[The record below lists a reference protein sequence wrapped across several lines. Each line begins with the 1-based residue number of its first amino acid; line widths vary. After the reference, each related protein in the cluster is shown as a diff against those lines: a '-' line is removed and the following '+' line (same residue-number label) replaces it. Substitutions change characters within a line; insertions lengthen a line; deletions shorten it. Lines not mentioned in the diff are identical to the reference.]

1 MDLEEIGMS
10 AFSVELLQ
18 KLSKDF
24 YNIGRQEGF
33 DAGFTA
39 ALCTIASVG
48 KKESAED
55 ALKYA
60 KDFLNGPLANKEAKD
75 KSRRARRS
83 VRKSR
88 TRRCIEMNL
97 DEYTDKLA
105 ELAEESVTES
115 DLQFLKGRNVYLSGP
130 ITGVKGY
137 KYPFIF
143 MEKVLHKVSDGMVF
157 NPATEIPSDSPYEA
171 AMATCLQALS
181 LRVRDGEDEPY
192 YPMYGVMILLPGWT
206 KSKGAQIENRVAE
219 ACGIEV
225 IEMSLSSKTFRK
237 IAPFYRALINVV
249 DNYGE

>member
-1 MDLEEIGMS
+1 M
-10 AFSVELLQ
+10 
-18 KLSKDF
+18 
-24 YNIGRQEGF
+24 
-33 DAGFTA
+33 
-39 ALCTIASVG
+39 
-48 KKESAED
+48 
-55 ALKYA
+55 
-60 KDFLNGPLANKEAKD
+60 
-75 KSRRARRS
+75 
-83 VRKSR
+83 
-88 TRRCIEMNL
+88 MNL

-105 ELAEESVTES
+105 ELAAESVTES

-143 MEKVLHKVSDGMVF
+143 MEKVLNKVSDSMVF

-192 YPMYGVMILLPGWT
+192 CSMYEVMILLPGWT

-225 IEMSLSSKTFRK
+225 VDMPSNKAFTK
-237 IAPFYRALINVV
+237 IMPFYRALISVV
-249 DNYGE
+249 ENYGK

>member
-1 MDLEEIGMS
+1 
-10 AFSVELLQ
+10 
-18 KLSKDF
+18 
-24 YNIGRQEGF
+24 
-33 DAGFTA
+33 
-39 ALCTIASVG
+39 
-48 KKESAED
+48 
-55 ALKYA
+55 
-60 KDFLNGPLANKEAKD
+60 
-75 KSRRARRS
+75 
-83 VRKSR
+83 
-88 TRRCIEMNL
+88 MNL

-105 ELAEESVTES
+105 ELAAESVTES

-137 KYPFIF
+137 RCTFVF
-143 MEKVLHKVSDGMVF
+143 MEKVLNKVSNGMVF

-225 IEMSLSSKTFRK
+225 VDMSLNAAFAK
-237 IAPFYRALINVV
+237 IMPFYRALIGVV
-249 DNYGE
+249 NNHGE

>member
-1 MDLEEIGMS
+1 
-10 AFSVELLQ
+10 
-18 KLSKDF
+18 
-24 YNIGRQEGF
+24 
-33 DAGFTA
+33 
-39 ALCTIASVG
+39 
-48 KKESAED
+48 
-55 ALKYA
+55 
-60 KDFLNGPLANKEAKD
+60 
-75 KSRRARRS
+75 
-83 VRKSR
+83 
-88 TRRCIEMNL
+88 MNL

-105 ELAEESVTES
+105 ELAAANLTKDDFS
-115 DLQFLKGRNVYLSGP
+115 FLKDRNVYLSGP

-206 KSKGAQIENRVAE
+206 KSQGAQIENRVAE

-225 IEMSLSSKTFRK
+225 IDMSSNKAFTK
-237 IAPFYRALINVV
+237 VMPFYRALVSVV
-249 DNYGE
+249 ENYGK

>member
-1 MDLEEIGMS
+1 
-10 AFSVELLQ
+10 
-18 KLSKDF
+18 
-24 YNIGRQEGF
+24 
-33 DAGFTA
+33 
-39 ALCTIASVG
+39 
-48 KKESAED
+48 
-55 ALKYA
+55 
-60 KDFLNGPLANKEAKD
+60 
-75 KSRRARRS
+75 
-83 VRKSR
+83 
-88 TRRCIEMNL
+88 MNL

-105 ELAEESVTES
+105 ELAVA
-115 DLQFLKGRNVYLSGP
+115 DLTKDDFSFLKDRNVYLSGP

-171 AMATCLQALS
+171 AMATCVQALS

-225 IEMSLSSKTFRK
+225 FEMSLSGKTSRK

-249 DNYGE
+249 ENYGK

>member
-1 MDLEEIGMS
+1 M
-10 AFSVELLQ
+10 
-18 KLSKDF
+18 
-24 YNIGRQEGF
+24 
-33 DAGFTA
+33 
-39 ALCTIASVG
+39 
-48 KKESAED
+48 
-55 ALKYA
+55 
-60 KDFLNGPLANKEAKD
+60 
-75 KSRRARRS
+75 
-83 VRKSR
+83 
-88 TRRCIEMNL
+88 MNL

-105 ELAEESVTES
+105 ELAAESVTES

-137 KYPFIF
+137 RCPFVF
-143 MEKVLHKVSDGMVF
+143 MEKVLSKVSDGMVF

-225 IEMSLSSKTFRK
+225 VDMPSNKAFTK
-237 IAPFYRALINVV
+237 IMPFYRALVDVV
-249 DNYGE
+249 NNYGK